1 MSNFKGL
8 VNTWYSVEYH
18 VAIKEYIH
26 AKCKDLQNTKGKKPG
41 TEEMYNIFWFG
52 DKKNPLP
59 A

>member
-8 VNTWYSVEYH
+8 VNTWDSVEYH

-41 TEEMYNIFWFG
+41 TEEMYNIF
-52 DKKNPLP
+52 
-59 A
+59 